1 MVNLWIASGNR
12 WQTEIDIQIET
23 MYTNLNRANSAIRIC
38 NDDLDF
44 YLSKIREFNLTFR
57 NLKDSEN
64 VVIAISELRKM
75 REYRSKLTKEYNEIL
90 KNLKAQQ
97 KQVEQIQKNIDKLYR
112 KRKTLSTQFFEISPY
127 EKKR

>member
-97 KQVEQIQKNIDKLYR
+97 KQVEQIQKNIEL
-112 KRKTLSTQFFEISPY
+112 
-127 EKKR
+127 